1 MVRLQQKA
9 HAAMED
15 YERQRGSPSRYG
27 PQSASSPADDND
39 ELSLLGGKTRLVG
52 KRESSLMDRSPTSRN
67 PVVPLPLPSHGENH
81 FDQSVWEYL
90 DSFSRA
96 QPNGT
101 HVQTSPKPTPAPNS
115 LAQMDVPHSSGYAM
129 TGVPSSY
136 QSESQYMHHSSP
148 HGSPPNILQS
158 HSPHFQRAA
167 GPTNG
172 TTTTIPQYFHVYDYA
187 TSSTVNGTQPTPPV
201 GTSSGSGSPN
211 MQSMWQEFVH
221 HVAM

>member
-1 MVRLQQKA
+1 MLRLRQKA

-27 PQSASSPADDND
+27 PPSASSPADDND

-101 HVQTSPKPTPAPNS
+101 HLQTSPKPASPPNS
-115 LAQMDVPHSSGYAM
+115 LAQMDVPPSSAYGMA
-129 TGVPSSY
+129 VPPSY
-136 QSESQYMHHSSP
+136 QSESQYMHHSPP
-148 HGSPPNILQS
+148 HGGVPSSPPNILQS
-158 HSPHFQRAA
+158 HAPFQRD
-167 GPTNG
+167 GG
-172 TTTTIPQYFHVYDYA
+172 TTIPQYFHVYDYPA
-187 TSSTVNGTQPTPPV
+187 STVNGNQRTPPL
-201 GTSSGSGSPN
+201 GTNSGSGSPN
-211 MQSMWQEFVH
+211 MHSMWQDFVH